1 MVDLL
6 GFQLEKAYDTVMMQ
20 QLQYRKK
27 GVTYGSVEVSSVL
40 TNTGC
45 SLHKLLHRYG
55 YIVFNRQH

>member
-27 GVTYGSVEVSSVL
+27 GVTYGSVEVSSVHSQIQDYR
-40 TNTGC
+40 C
-45 SLHKLLHRYG
+45 ISYG
-55 YIVFNRQH
+55 MDMIICL